1 MSKTLEYRN
10 AKIREKV
17 EDQHKNH
24 FDPEVGMLVYYYPPF
39 NNGAGGY
46 HTRKSGNLHHTNAAV
61 MYADN
66 VFYLGIEEY
75 YDEARSCL
83 WGVINAQ
90 DTREDSPTFGLWAS
104 FIEEPLDEML
114 APDYNLADFNARH
127 LAHILKKKSHLLDD
141 ELKEAAT
148 KALYRAAQC
157 SIKRNVSPDYTNISF
172 MSLNTIVCA
181 GELCGNEAFFKRGK
195 ERLKKVR
202 DYNMI
207 AGTFTEFNAPSYGP
221 LALEEI
227 GRMMY
232 LFEDEECKEWASEMN
247 YIGWEMIL
255 SHYHK
260 ELNQICP
267 PNMRSYSSVT
277 ASYTQELIYL
287 GTDGEFG
294 KIGEHP
300 GVGAFISPSICPDEL
315 IEKYLRNTP
324 EYPVFMEETFYKKND
339 LRTPDEDTVIVR
351 NLNSPDLNSYSY
363 MTDSYLMGAFEKT
376 DMWTQRRSS
385 MICWGKNGKMTTF
398 RIRCMNDDYDYCS
411 GMVYTRQFENVALSH
426 AGFVTDHGDF
436 HYILDKE
443 INSTL
448 TTKKLW
454 FKFELEGDCGEAKIT
469 QNGNRFTIADKGM
482 TIDLNIV
489 SAYFDGK
496 PMEIKLNEEG
506 NFIEAVCFCGERT
519 VDFARLSGKT
529 CMVFTMA
536 ANAVAGDVETKEEN
550 GTITSTLKVGDIT
563 LSVSSPKLPVKFD
576 EAIETVKTKII

>member
-10 AKIREKV
+10 QKIREKV

-24 FDPEVGMLVYYYPPF
+24 FDPEVGMLVYYYPPY

-66 VFYLGIEEY
+66 VFYLGLSEY

-90 DTREDSPTFGLWAS
+90 DKREDYPTFGLWSS
-104 FIEEPLDEML
+104 FIEEPCEEMIN
-114 APDYNLADFNARH
+114 PDYNLADFNARH
-127 LAHILKKKSHLLDD
+127 LARILKKNADCLDD

-207 AGTFTEFNAPSYGP
+207 AGTFTEFNAPSYAP

-227 GRMMY
+227 GRMMD
-232 LFEDEECKEWASEMN
+232 LFEDEDCKRWASEMN
-247 YIGWEMIL
+247 YIGWEMVL
-255 SHYHK
+255 SHYHE

-267 PNMRSYSSVT
+267 PNMRSYNSIT
-277 ASYTQELIYL
+277 ANYTEELIFL

-294 KIGEHP
+294 TIGEKP
-300 GVGAFISPSICPDEL
+300 NVGAFISPSICPDEL
-315 IEKYLRNTP
+315 VEKYLRTKP
-324 EYPVFMEETFYKKND
+324 DYPKFLEETFYKKNN

-351 NLNSPDLNSYSY
+351 NLNSPDLHSYSY
-363 MTDSYLMGAFEKT
+363 LADSYLMGAFEKT

-385 MICWGKNGKMTTF
+385 MVCWGKQGKMTTF

-411 GMVYTRQFENVALSH
+411 GMVYTRQLENVQLSH
-426 AGFVTDHGDF
+426 TGFVTDHGDF

-443 INSTL
+443 IKSTL

-454 FKFELEGDCGEAKIT
+454 FKFELEGDCANAKIT
-469 QNGNRFTIADKGM
+469 QEGNRFTIRDKDIV
-482 TIDLNIV
+482 IDLNIL
-489 SAYFDGK
+489 SAYFDGE
-496 PMEIKLNEEG
+496 PMEIKLNKEG
-506 NFIEAVCFCGERT
+506 NFIEAVCFEGERT
-519 VDFARLSGKT
+519 VDFAHICGKT

-536 ANAVAGDVETKEEN
+536 ANTTAEIPETKEQD
-550 GTITSTLKVGDIT
+550 GMITSTLKVGEKT
-563 LSVSSPKLPVKFD
+563 LSVSSPKLPVTFD
-576 EAIETVKTKII
+576 EAIEKVTTSKL

>member
-1 MSKTLEYRN
+1 MSKTLEFRKQ
-10 AKIREKV
+10 KIREKV

-24 FDPEVGMLVYYYPPF
+24 FDPEVGMLVYYYPPY

-66 VFYLGIEEY
+66 VFYLGLEEY
-75 YDEARSCL
+75 YGEARSCL

-90 DTREDSPTFGLWAS
+90 DTREDSPTFGLWGS
-104 FIEEPLDEML
+104 FIEEPLEEML
-114 APDYNLADFNARH
+114 NPDYNLADFNARH
-127 LAHILKKKSHLLDD
+127 LARILKKNAHCLDD
-141 ELKEAAT
+141 ELREAAIL
-148 KALYRAAQC
+148 ALYRAAQC

-207 AGTFTEFNAPSYGP
+207 AGTFTEFNAPSYAP

-232 LFEDEECKEWASEMN
+232 LFEDEDCKRWAAEMN
-247 YIGWEMIL
+247 YIGWEMVL
-255 SHYHK
+255 SHYHE

-267 PNMRSYSSVT
+267 PNMRSYNSIT
-277 ASYTQELIYL
+277 AKNTEELIFL

-294 KIGEHP
+294 KIGENP

-315 IEKYLRNTP
+315 VDKYLRKKP
-324 EYPVFMEETFYKKND
+324 EYPKFMEETFYKKND

-351 NLNSPDLNSYSY
+351 NLESPDLHSYSY

-411 GMVYTRQFENVALSH
+411 GMVYTRQLENVALSH
-426 AGFVTDHGDF
+426 TGFVTDHGDF

-454 FKFELEGDCGEAKIT
+454 FKFELEGDCENAKIT
-469 QNGNRFTIADKGM
+469 QNGNRFTISDKDM
-482 TIDLNIV
+482 KIDLNIV
-489 SAYFDGK
+489 SAYFDGE
-496 PMEIKLNEEG
+496 PMEIKLNHEG
-506 NFIEAVCFCGERT
+506 NFIEAVCFDEEKT
-519 VDFARLSGKT
+519 IDFATLSGTT

-536 ANAVAGDVETKEEN
+536 AQTVADIPETVSEN
-550 GTITSTLKVGDIT
+550 GMITSTLKVCNETI
-563 LSVSSPKLPVKFD
+563 SVSSHITPVTFD
-576 EAIETVKTKII
+576 EAIEKVSTSRK